1 MKRYFVLKDST
12 VIGSTATKSAA
23 VDMVKSY
30 QAQETHYMLRANF
43 SIIDGEEEDIPY
55 SKIKKGAGQ

>member
-30 QAQETHYMLRANF
+30 QAKETHYMLRANF
-43 SIIDGEEEDIPY
+43 SIIEGEEEHIPY
-55 SKIKKGAGQ
+55 SKIRSK